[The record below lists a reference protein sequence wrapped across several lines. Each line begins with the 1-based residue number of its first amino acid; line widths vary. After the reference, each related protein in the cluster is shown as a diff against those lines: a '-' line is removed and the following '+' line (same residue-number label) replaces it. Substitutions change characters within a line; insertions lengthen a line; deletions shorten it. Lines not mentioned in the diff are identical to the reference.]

1 MMSNAEPDI
10 ARDGG
15 PFNLREALAALDLHK
30 TRAMKAG
37 NYGLHSD
44 LELVAQFIEAQQE
57 QIDALRSARDALIR
71 KLLASRESLSKT
83 PS

>member
-1 MMSNAEPDI
+1 MSNAEPDI

-57 QIDALRSARDALIR
+57 SIDAMRAAGGEMVR
-71 KLLASRESLSKT
+71 KAMAARESLT
-83 PS
+83 RLP